1 MNIPLFGKTLSV
13 SVSDATRVSDLRR
26 VFGVTSDSI
35 DVDTRTV
42 TGQIEAYTKCPTL
55 QTAIKIKSDAHSNL
69 KIWAK
74 DIYDNPVY
82 NSTVISDLKKMRMF
96 NEFED
101 SFIFNHR
108 LKTYVSVFGK
118 AYLLKEEIVG
128 FNDFNYYIIPNE
140 IIEEVFT
147 TTRSELF
154 EKKVDYYRINM
165 ISESMRLERDEVVVI
180 HGLNIGSYG
189 DSLSVSPLVSLNEP
203 IKTLLAIQQMSTELI
218 ADGGARGIIGLGA
231 KDVDM
236 LLADS
241 MDEEYQSMQE
251 KLSKHGGLRGKF
263 KYLISRGMGNYT
275 SLTSKI
281 IDMQLP
287 ENALEATLRI
297 YGQFGIPNAY
307 TDKAS
312 RFKALPE
319 ARKELYTTCVNI
331 EGNYIYSQLVKLKG
345 IPERDWEYKPDWS
358 HLDFY
363 QESLKESA
371 VAFQQAAS
379 ACVPLLINGIYSKDE
394 LRKFLDPYIK

>member
-1 MNIPLFGKTLSV
+1 MDIPWFGKTLKV
-13 SVSDATRVSDLRR
+13 NVSDGTRVSDLKR
-26 VFGVTSDSI
+26 VFGITSDSI
-35 DVDTRTV
+35 DVDTRSV
-42 TGQIEAYTKCPTL
+42 DGQIDAYTKCPTV

-74 DIYDNPVY
+74 DVYDNPVY
-82 NSTVISDLKKMRMF
+82 NKTVISDLKKMRKF
-96 NEFED
+96 NELED

-108 LKTYVSVFGK
+108 IKTGLSVFGK
-118 AYLLKEEIVG
+118 VYLYKEPIVG
-128 FNDFNYYIIPNE
+128 FDEYNFYIIPNE
-140 IIEEVFT
+140 LIEEVFT
-147 TTRSELF
+147 NNRSILF
-154 EKKVDYYRINM
+154 EKEVDYYRVNM

-180 HGLNIGSYG
+180 HGLNRGSYG
-189 DSLSVSPLVSLNEP
+189 DSLSTSPLVSLNEP

-241 MDEEYQSMQE
+241 MDEEYTSMQE

-263 KYLISRGMGNYT
+263 KYLLSRGTGNYT

-287 ENALEATLRI
+287 QNALEATLRI
-297 YGQFGIPNAY
+297 YGQYGIPNAY

-331 EGNYIYSQLVKLKG
+331 EGSYIYSQLVKLKG

-379 ACVPLLINGIYSKDE
+379 ACVPLLTNNIYTKDE